1 MLTEI
6 NNSAPRDFARRKQ
19 WLQGILDE
27 AVDKRNSKLA
37 DMNLNSKAGALML
50 EAMKLFCSGHWV
62 SSIIMSQATIDAALW
77 DEKGLE
83 GIDTNKLKTSAEYV
97 WLRNKRNSILHSMPD
112 VTPITLHDFDTDDD
126 MLARDAKKAV
136 LLTIQG
142 LASFLY

>member
-1 MLTEI
+1 MSDPI
-6 NNSAPRDFARRKQ
+6 RPFGAPGTHLATGGKAIYGAP
-19 WLQGILDE
+19 LGI
-27 AVDKRNSKLA
+27 
-37 DMNLNSKAGALML
+37 LML

-77 DEKGLE
+77 DDKGLK

>member
-37 DMNLNSKAGALML
+37 DMNLNSKAAALML

-77 DEKGLE
+77 DDKGLK

-126 MLARDAKKAV
+126 MLARDSKKAI

>member
-37 DMNLNSKAGALML
+37 DMNLNSKAAALML

-77 DEKGLE
+77 DDKGLK

-97 WLRNKRNSILHSMPD
+97 WLRNKRNSILHSMPE
-112 VTPITLHDFDTDDD
+112 VTPITLHDFDTDDEV
-126 MLARDAKKAV
+126 LARDSKKAL

>member
-6 NNSAPRDFARRKQ
+6 NNSAPRDFARRRQ
-19 WLQGILDE
+19 WLEGILDE

-37 DMNLNSKAGALML
+37 DMNLNSKATALLL

-77 DEKGLE
+77 DDKGLK

-97 WLRNKRNSILHSMPD
+97 WLRNKPVSYTHLRAHE
-112 VTPITLHDFDTDDD
+112 T
-126 MLARDAKKAV
+126 
-136 LLTIQG
+136 
-142 LASFLY
+142 

>member
-37 DMNLNSKAGALML
+37 DMNLNSKASALML

-77 DEKGLE
+77 DDKGLK

-97 WLRNKRNSILHSMPD
+97 WLRNKRNSILHSMAE
-112 VTPITLHDFDTDDD
+112 VTPITLHDFDIDDEA
-126 MLARDAKKAV
+126 LA
-136 LLTIQG
+136 
-142 LASFLY
+142 

>member
-37 DMNLNSKAGALML
+37 DMNLNSKAAALML

-77 DEKGLE
+77 DDKGLK

-112 VTPITLHDFDTDDD
+112 VTPITLHDFDKDED

-142 LASFLY
+142 LTSFLY

>member
-1 MLTEI
+1 
-6 NNSAPRDFARRKQ
+6 
-19 WLQGILDE
+19 
-27 AVDKRNSKLA
+27 
-37 DMNLNSKAGALML
+37 
-50 EAMKLFCSGHWV
+50 
-62 SSIIMSQATIDAALW
+62 MSQATIDAALW
-77 DEKGLE
+77 DDKGLK

-126 MLARDAKKAV
+126 KLARDAKKAV